1 MYPMSKRCQS
11 ISVID
16 RSERELVETCSYRV
30 VGRLEDCRSRLL
42 YKLTTMNDS
51 ITFAFLSKRLNDARI
66 ETLAVLEVDVLTGP
80 LGSAQLKTIL
90 AM

>member
-1 MYPMSKRCQS
+1 
-11 ISVID
+11 
-16 RSERELVETCSYRV
+16 
-30 VGRLEDCRSRLL
+30 
-42 YKLTTMNDS
+42 MNDS